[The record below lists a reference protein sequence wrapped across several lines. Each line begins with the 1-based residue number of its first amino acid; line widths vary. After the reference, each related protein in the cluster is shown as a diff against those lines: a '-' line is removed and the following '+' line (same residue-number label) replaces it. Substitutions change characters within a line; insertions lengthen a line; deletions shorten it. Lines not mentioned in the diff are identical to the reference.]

1 MFSTHTA
8 WLAPAVICAA
18 AFATSPAGVS
28 HGPGKD
34 APDPGATSAA
44 KKAGRDASGTNADR
58 KGGEDRAR
66 RLFEDVCSYC
76 HELARV
82 QRQHLTAEEWRG
94 FIKGMVDEGPPLTD
108 EEFTMIVDYLGTHF
122 GPDTPEASQ

>member
-18 AFATSPAGVS
+18 AFAASPARLP
-28 HGPGKD
+28 HDLGKG
-34 APDPGATSAA
+34 APDPSAPSA
-44 KKAGRDASGTNADR
+44 PKKVGPDASSPNADR

-122 GPDTPEASQ
+122 GPDSPEASQ